1 MQEHSTTGTIRV
13 IPPYVPYKTF
23 KNFVDGLHV
32 AMPARIDRSIM
43 GSLSGAIQS
52 QLISALKYLKLIG
65 PTDTPTDKLARL
77 VNSEGAEQQKVLRDI
92 LHTGY
97 PFIFRDGFELERATP
112 RLLDEQFDDV
122 GATGDTVRKCIAFF
136 IAISKDAGI
145 PLSPHIKSKQRGPRQ
160 PSQRSRKSNGETP
173 SRQTHDNDDS
183 TARPE
188 SLGWA
193 QLLLAKFPSFD
204 PAWPPDVQAKWFDS
218 FGKLMK
224 AVPPD
229 NDVSEFR

>member
-1 MQEHSTTGTIRV
+1 MQEEKAIEGKSL
-13 IPPYVPYKTF
+13 PPYVPYKTF
-23 KNFVDGLHV
+23 KNFIEGLRV

-52 QLISALKYLKLIG
+52 QLLNALKSLKLMG
-65 PTDTPTDKLARL
+65 PTDAPTDKLTRL

-92 LHTGY
+92 LHAGY
-97 PFIFRDGFELERATP
+97 PFIFRDDFELERATP
-112 RLLDEQFDDV
+112 RHLAEQFDNV

-136 IAISKDAGI
+136 IAIAKAAGI
-145 PLSPHIKSKQRGPRQ
+145 PLSPHIKSKQRGQRQ
-160 PSQRSRKSNGETP
+160 SSQRSRRSNGETP
-173 SRQTHDNDDS
+173 SRQTHEDDES
-183 TARPE
+183 AARPE

-204 PAWPPDVQAKWFDS
+204 PAWSPDVQAKWFDS

-224 AVPPD
+224 AVPQD
-229 NDVSEFR
+229 DDDSE